1 MAFEYKFGKKKS
13 NLIDLSE
20 HTISPERLNQIQKQI
35 HDLGLK
41 KLKTENEQEEEIK
54 VLKEGTLWLIQENK
68 FLKEKVDRLE
78 EKIGKLRKIYEVV
91 RIEFEDE

>member
-13 NLIDLSE
+13 NSTDLSE
-20 HTISPERLNQIQKQI
+20 YTISPERLNQIQKQM

-41 KLKTENEQEEEIK
+41 NPKTKSELEEEIK
-54 VLKEGTLWLIQENK
+54 VLKEGNLWLIQENE
-68 FLKEKVDRLE
+68 FLKEKIDRLE
-78 EKIGKLRKIYEVV
+78 EKNEKLRKIYEVV